1 MAFLPIT
8 KQEMDALG
16 WAAPDFVVVTGDSYV
31 DHPSFGIAI
40 ISRLLEHYGYKVAI
54 LAQPDWKTDR
64 DFT

>member
-31 DHPSFGIAI
+31 DHPSFGLSLI
-40 ISRLLEHYGYKVAI
+40 HI
-54 LAQPDWKTDR
+54 LCCGVWYVR
-64 DFT
+64 